1 MHSVV
6 IITNTGY
13 NDIYL
18 GVLKYQIK
26 HQIQDVDI
34 FEFVTSI
41 QNSIQESAAYLLL
54 NEHHFNTNAIFY
66 IENNI
71 AQQINAQKILMIH
84 YNNKWIVTADNGL
97 VGLIEKDKIQ
107 NIYCWKETITTSF
120 YAKNEMLNAL
130 KFLIKNSFSISKHL
144 PTTSLD
150 ECKKIHWTSII
161 ERDIGNDKKQIVVP
175 ILYIDKYQNIIL
187 NYKLSDYLKYSQEYD
202 IQIRLP
208 FHQIQKIHQN
218 YNAVENNDVV
228 ALFNDAGYLEI
239 AVNGGYLANL
249 VAHKDIYS
257 GDTHHILL
265 ELKKKNI

>member
-6 IITNTGY
+6 IITNTGN

-18 GVLKYQIK
+18 SVLKYQIK
-26 HQIQDVDI
+26 HQIQNIDI

-41 QNSIQESAAYLLL
+41 HNNIQESAAYLLL
-54 NEHHFNTNAIFY
+54 NAHHFDTNTIFY

-71 AQQINAQKILMIH
+71 AQQINAQKILIIH
-84 YNNKWIVTADNGL
+84 YNNKWIVTPDNGL

-107 NIYCWKETITTSF
+107 NIYCWKESITTSF

-130 KFLIKNSFSISKHL
+130 KYLIKNEFKINNDLSELSIS
-144 PTTSLD
+144 

-161 ERDIGNDKKQIVVP
+161 ERNIGNDKKQIVVP

-187 NYKLSDYLKYSQEYD
+187 NYKQTDYLKYSQEYD

-208 FHQIQKIHQN
+208 FHKIQEIHQN
-218 YNAVENNDVV
+218 YNEVENNDVV

-257 GDTHHILL
+257 GDTYHILL

>member
-6 IITNTGY
+6 IITNTGN

-18 GVLKYQIK
+18 SVLKYQIK
-26 HQIQDVDI
+26 HQIQDVDV

-41 QNSIQESAAYLLL
+41 QNNIQETATYLLL
-54 NEHHFNTNAIFY
+54 NEYHFDTNTIFY

-71 AQQINAQKILMIH
+71 AQKINAQKILIIH
-84 YNNKWIVTADNGL
+84 YNNKWIVTPDNGL

-107 NIYCWKETITTSF
+107 NIYCWKENITTSF
-120 YAKNEMLNAL
+120 YSKNEMLNAL
-130 KFLIKNSFSISKHL
+130 KFLIENSFSISKHL
-144 PTTSLD
+144 STLNFD
-150 ECKKIHWTSII
+150 ECKKIYWASII
-161 ERDIGNDKKQIVVP
+161 ERNIGHNKKQIVVP

-218 YNAVENNDVV
+218 YNEVENNDVV

-239 AVNGGYLANL
+239 AVNGGYLAKL
-249 VAHKDIYS
+249 VAHKDIYT
-257 GDTHHILL
+257 GDTYHILL